1 MENIIYAEDVIYAE
15 NFVKLEPSDECFEE
29 KFSDG
34 NECFHLKKS
43 FQELVV
49 RIDGED
55 GTITRLSPNHLLWA
69 CRFVYNGQARV
80 YLEVR
85 RPDATWPGVNKVYDV
100 KPGESWLDYL
110 PACVRK
116 YFEKG

>member
-1 MENIIYAEDVIYAE
+1 MENIIYAE
-15 NFVKLEPSDECFEE
+15 NFVELEPSNECFEE

-34 NECFHLKKS
+34 NECSQIKKS
-43 FQELVV
+43 FHELVV
-49 RIDGED
+49 QIDDED
-55 GTITRLSPNHLLWA
+55 GTITRLSPSHLLVA
-69 CRFVYNGQARV
+69 GRFVYKGQTRV
-80 YLEVR
+80 YLEVQ

>member
-1 MENIIYAEDVIYAE
+1 MENIIYAE
-15 NFVKLEPSDECFEE
+15 NFVELEPSNECFEE

-34 NECFHLKKS
+34 NECFHLEKS
-43 FQELVV
+43 FQELVI
-49 RIDGED
+49 RIDDEN
-55 GTITRLSPNHLLWA
+55 GTITRLSPSHLLVA
-69 CRFVYNGQARV
+69 GRFVYKGQTRV
-80 YLEVR
+80 YLEVQ

-110 PACVRK
+110 PAFVRK

>member
-1 MENIIYAEDVIYAE
+1 MENIIYAG
-15 NFVKLEPSDECFEE
+15 NFVELESSNECFEE

-34 NECFHLKKS
+34 NECSHLQKS
-43 FQELVV
+43 FQELVI
-49 RIDGED
+49 RIDDEN
-55 GTITRLSPNHLLWA
+55 GTITRLSPSHLLVA
-69 CRFVYNGQARV
+69 GRFVYKGQTRV
-80 YLEVR
+80 YLEVQ
-85 RPDATWPGVNKVYDV
+85 RPDTTWPGVNKVYDV

>member
-1 MENIIYAEDVIYAE
+1 MENIIYAE
-15 NFVKLEPSDECFEE
+15 NFVELEPSNECFEE

-49 RIDGED
+49 RIIDED
-55 GTITRLSPNHLLWA
+55 GTLARLSPNHLLVA
-69 CRFVYNGQARV
+69 GRFVYKGQTIA
-80 YLEVR
+80 YLEVQ
-85 RPDATWPGVNKVYDV
+85 RPDATWPGAINKVYDV

-110 PACVRK
+110 PTFVRK
-116 YFEKG
+116 HFEKG